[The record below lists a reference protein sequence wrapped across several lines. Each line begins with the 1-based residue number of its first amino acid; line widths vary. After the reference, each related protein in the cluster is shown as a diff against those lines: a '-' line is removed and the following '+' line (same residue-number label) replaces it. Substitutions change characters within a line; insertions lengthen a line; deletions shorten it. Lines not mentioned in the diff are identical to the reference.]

1 MQASER
7 NVSGGGILS
16 RSPFYVPC
24 GFTVRGSST
33 PVCNIAPFTVNII
46 HTSVS
51 HESFDGGWRL
61 DSLFAIVKKRFEL
74 QRRRLLFTNWRGF
87 LWTGDTFGSLIGVA
101 RRVAQLDGSVGLADP
116 INFGQWRPKLTRNKD
131 ADALSHEPRGHR
143 MSRRRGQHR
152 ADVTTTN
159 GRFFVIATI
168 VHLDTCRALLRRLLK
183 ASPAFAAAAT
193 LRRTTKTPKGMFTF
207 GRCPLLDVRHV
218 L

>member
-1 MQASER
+1 MTSLPRRCIYREASL
-7 NVSGGGILS
+7 SGVVRQCAISHLS
-16 RSPFYVPC
+16 RSIS
-24 GFTVRGSST
+24 FTQV
-33 PVCNIAPFTVNII
+33 
-46 HTSVS
+46 
-51 HESFDGGWRL
+51 FDGGWL
-61 DSLFAIVKKRFEL
+61 DSLFVIVKKDLNFRKG
-74 QRRRLLFTNWRGF
+74 GF
-87 LWTGDTFGSLIGVA
+87 CSSQIGGILVDGDTFGRLIDVA

-131 ADALSHEPRGHR
+131 ADAATLSHEPRGHR

-193 LRRTTKTPKGMFTF
+193 LRRTTETPKGMFTF